1 MELFVPSLIV
11 ILIAAIFAFFVI
23 PKMGSMILAIT
34 SLVALIA
41 AGIHHYSLFYSEYQL
56 STWQNGIGANAPFFV
71 LGIAFLFIISAIYYM
86 FTGSASTV
94 TNALSAPIT
103 AITETVETAVNSMP
117 SANTATN
124 PITSAINTGLNAVLP
139 TMADNTKKN
148 NTSFFGATTSNKK
161 NNTSFFGASNKKNNS
176 PLLPGLGFKASEA

>member
-1 MELFVPSLIV
+1 MELFLPSLIV
-11 ILIAAIFAFFVI
+11 ILIAAIFAFFVV

-56 STWQNGIGANAPFFV
+56 STWQNGLGANAPFVV
-71 LGIAFLFIISAIYYM
+71 LGIAFLFIISSIYYM
-86 FTGSASTV
+86 FTGASSTV

-103 AITETVETAVNSMP
+103 AITESVENAVNTMP

-124 PITSAINTGLNAVLP
+124 PMTAALNTTIKSIIP
-139 TMADNTKKN
+139 TIADNNKKN
-148 NTSFFGATTSNKK
+148 NSSFFGSNNKK
-161 NNTSFFGASNKKNNS
+161 NNTSFFGLNNKKNNS
-176 PLLPGLGFKASEA
+176 SPLIPGLGFKASEA